1 MPLIALG
8 AALTLFA
15 TLASANAPEWPQ
27 WRGPFNNGMA
37 AGDAPLQWGANDIT
51 WQREIPGRGHSTPV
65 VSGNRMFLTTAVP
78 TGKGTPPAT
87 AGRAGGGADAG
98 LEHRFDVLAID
109 RATGKTLWQ
118 RTAAVATPHEGYHRI
133 YGSFASN
140 SPVTD
145 GTRVFAFFGSR
156 GLYAY
161 DLDGALALAE
171 GLRREDADGHGLWR
185 RHAAHAARRSPA
197 APLRSP
203 RYRISGDARPGHRPR
218 DLAHQAHRAVQLGG
232 AVRRPS

>member
-65 VSGNRMFLTTAVP
+65 VSGRRMFLTTAVP

-109 RATGKTLWQ
+109 RATGKTLW
-118 RTAAVATPHEGYHRI
+118 H
-133 YGSFASN
+133 FN
-140 SPVTD
+140 S
-145 GTRVFAFFGSR
+145 
-156 GLYAY
+156 
-161 DLDGALALAE
+161 
-171 GLRREDADGHGLWR
+171 
-185 RHAAHAARRSPA
+185 
-197 APLRSP
+197 
-203 RYRISGDARPGHRPR
+203 
-218 DLAHQAHRAVQLGG
+218 G
-232 AVRRPS
+232 AVWNASPMTYTVHGKQHVAIASGGNILSFTLND